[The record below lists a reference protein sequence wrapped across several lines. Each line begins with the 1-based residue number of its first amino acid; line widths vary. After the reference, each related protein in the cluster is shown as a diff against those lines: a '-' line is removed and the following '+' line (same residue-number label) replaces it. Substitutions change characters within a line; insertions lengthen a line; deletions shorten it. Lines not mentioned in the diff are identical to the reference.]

1 MTKAIKPK
9 ARQKQTKTEAPSPKQ
24 DELTEALAALRQAT
38 TVLAGAAGQLQQ
50 FARSAAAG
58 GGASGAA
65 AAAPEINTWDDPFS
79 EAVPSLNPPLKAPA
93 PLP

>member
-38 TVLAGAAGQLQQ
+38 TVLAGAASQLQQ

-58 GGASGAA
+58 GGGRSGRR
-65 AAAPEINTWDDPFS
+65 
-79 EAVPSLNPPLKAPA
+79 PPPRR
-93 PLP
+93 